1 MDNQNREVRLFVRKR
16 LGFMGK
22 SKQQKKKN
30 VQEIVASGAKSQRRV
45 LVATYKKQPDQ
56 LGWIRKRRL
65 YNYPLSEEEAD
76 ATTVDDWSNVKELWL
91 YSGTKDRRHIYAAEF
106 GGIKSRKDFLAEH
119 PDYPKGKGKG
129 HGDNYAVF
137 LVRHKYQPTLD
148 ESVVVVRTADF
159 KRTPKVAKAVRAYQA
174 GGELGCLLDY
184 LPAELAPLTHDQLR
198 VCEAAIQYDFFDEL
212 LPAVTRSLTGTGAKF
227 RLATVFS
234 GIGAIE
240 QALIRT
246 HVDHEIVFA
255 CDNGDQ
261 TPFVCGAVAWQEC
274 VGEFRKLSKFVDGMQ
289 PSTESQCWAAEI
301 IRQQRDT
308 IQLLLNGAPA
318 MSKRPERE
326 LKDRVQ
332 MLFEAVGFYKFRC
345 AWESE
350 RDWKARKNLVDML
363 YRPLLSRNKV
373 RQSYMANYPVTDDR
387 FHWNVTFLE
396 GEPYRDQVDL
406 FVGGSPCQSFSLVG
420 KQMGLSDTRG
430 TLFYEYARLVSEIR
444 PKCFI
449 YENVRALLSNDG
461 GKTWATMAKVFTDL
475 GYDWKY
481 KVLNSKD
488 YGIPQNRERVF
499 VVGFRKDLGVGDKF
513 EFPLPMELKTTM
525 QDYLLD
531 VVPGK
536 YYLPEKG
543 VRFVL
548 DEGNLTKRYTQ
559 VDGSV
564 QLCQKKNQQF
574 NWHGDFVFVDEET
587 AERLGMPEMA
597 KYYLSEKV
605 TKYVLASG
613 TKTFYSRPQTD
624 LSIARPL
631 LTSMHKMHRAGVDN
645 YITRQGRIRK
655 LAPRECLRLMGFSD
669 TFRIVVPDTPMYQQ
683 AGNAIVV
690 DVLVSILDSIKHVVP
705 ELFEKKKGTTK

>member
-1 MDNQNREVRLFVRKR
+1 MAKLLKAKKTKISPKKDAVAETSIVLVGTYKE
-16 LGFMGK
+16 
-22 SKQQKKKN
+22 KQLAWIKKN
-30 VQEIVASGAKSQRRV
+30 GIYNFPVKDGDELTDETCAK
-45 LVATYKKQPDQ
+45 
-56 LGWIRKRRL
+56 
-65 YNYPLSEEEAD
+65 
-76 ATTVDDWSNVKELWL
+76 VKELWL
-91 YSGTKDRRHIYAAEF
+91 YADVKSTRHAFAAEF
-106 GGIKSRKDFLAEH
+106 MSKMSRDEFVAAYPTYAKLGKSKNKAYYVFKTTPL
-119 PDYPKGKGKG
+119 DYGPATDGK
-129 HGDNYAVF
+129 
-137 LVRHKYQPTLD
+137 LVVARA
-148 ESVVVVRTADF
+148 ADF
-159 KRTPKVAKAVRAYQA
+159 GGRSAKVKKAVEQFKAD
-174 GGELGCLLDY
+174 GEFAPLAAY
-184 LPAELAPLTHDQLR
+184 LPSDLAKVPRQQLR
-198 VCEAAIQYDFFDEL
+198 VCDSALQTDFFDEL
-212 LPAVTRSLTGTGAKF
+212 MPVVAQALSSNGEKF

-240 QALIRT
+240 QALLRT

-261 TPFVCGAVAWQEC
+261 TPFVSSAIEWQEC
-274 VGEFRKLSKFVDGMQ
+274 VEAFRKLSESVDGLL
-289 PSTESQCWAAEI
+289 PNTESQRWAADM
-301 IRQQRDT
+301 IRKQRDT
-308 IQLLLNGAPA
+308 IQALLNGAPA

-332 MLFEAVGFYKFRC
+332 MLHEAIGFFKFRVD
-345 AWESE
+345 WEAE
-350 RDWKARKNLVDML
+350 KDWRKRKQLVDML

-373 RQSYMANYPVTDDR
+373 RQSYMANYPVTDER

-396 GEPYRDQVDL
+396 GAPYRDQVDL

-449 YENVRALLSNDG
+449 YENVRALLSNDSG
-461 GKTWATMAKVFTDL
+461 RTWQTMAKVFTDL
-475 GYDWKY
+475 GYDWKHQ
-481 KVLNSKD
+481 VLNSKD

-499 VVGFRKDLGVGDKF
+499 VVGFRKDLGIGDKF
-513 EFPLPMELKTTM
+513 EFPKPRKLETTM

-543 VRFVL
+543 VQFVL

-559 VDGSV
+559 VDGKV

-574 NWHGDFVFVDEET
+574 NWHGDFVFVDETT
-587 AERLGMPEMA
+587 AQRLGMPELE
-597 KYYLSEKV
+597 KYFLSEKV
-605 TKYVLASG
+605 RKYVLATG
-613 TKTFYSRPQTD
+613 TKTFYSRPKTD
-624 LSIARPL
+624 LEIARPL

-645 YITRQGRIRK
+645 YITRDGRIRK

-669 TFRIVVPDTPMYQQ
+669 TFKIVVPDTPMYQQ

-690 DVLVSILDSIKHVVP
+690 DVLVSILDAIRCAAPNFFSSKEVSH
-705 ELFEKKKGTTK
+705 ED